1 MRLDISADSLV
12 LENDKSLKYYRAINA
27 RYGSDDY
34 LIITYTPEQ
43 ELFEQTS
50 LDDLRELRD
59 SLAAI
64 ERVKSVI
71 SILDVP
77 LIQSP
82 PVSLSD
88 LEQDIPTLESAS
100 VDRTLARQ
108 ELLQSPV
115 YRNNLV
121 SEDGSVTA
129 LQVNFRRDD
138 TYLQLRNARD
148 ALREK
153 QLTTQLNK
161 SETAELKRLTT
172 EFKHYTSELIE
183 QEASDIQEIRDI
195 LDQHRDKAQL
205 NLGGLPMI
213 VTDMMDFVRHDI
225 QVFGIGVLVIL
236 ALLLTVIFRQL
247 RWVVLPFLTALVASI
262 MVIGYLGFV
271 EWRVTIVSSNFLAL
285 LLIFSLSL
293 SIHLI
298 VRYRELELINENA
311 EQRYLVRET
320 VRSKVVPCFYTVI
333 TTMVAF
339 ASLVTSDIRPVIDF
353 GWIMVIGLAISF
365 ILAFTLFPCA
375 LLLLKPVSRKKQ
387 KDYTGEITGW
397 FARLIERF
405 GHSVLAITFITMLL
419 CVIAMSQLSVE
430 NRFIDNFKQSTEIY
444 QGMYLVDHKLG
455 GTTPLDVIINAPA
468 HFTDEPEPDNNE
480 DEYDEDAEF
489 FAELEAEI
497 TPSITVTSYWFNNYG
512 LRQAGE
518 IHDYLDSLRESGKVL
533 SISTAM
539 EMLKQLNE
547 GELLDDPFL
556 ALLHKRM
563 PDEMKRA
570 LIDPYLSED
579 GNQLR
584 FSLRVYESDPTL
596 KRKALLQKIEHGLDN
611 MEDVSAEQ
619 VNLTGMVVLYN
630 NLLQSLFRSQILTL
644 GTVFFA
650 ILIMFALLFRSV
662 KIASVAIIPNII
674 AAVLVLGLMGALS
687 IPLDIM
693 TITIAAI
700 SIGIAVDDTIHYV
713 HRFGTELKIDGDYR
727 AAVKR
732 SHGSIGRAM
741 YYTTITIIVGF
752 SILSLSDFITT
763 IYFGLLTAFA
773 MFTALLADLTILPLL
788 LVMVKPFKKPDF
800 IEN

>member
-12 LENDKSLKYYRAINA
+12 LENDKGLKYYRAINA

-43 ELFEQTS
+43 DLFEQTN
-50 LDDLRELRD
+50 LDDLRQLRD
-59 SLAAI
+59 SLTAI

-88 LEQDIPTLESAS
+88 LEEDIPTLESAS

-115 YRNNLV
+115 YRNNLL

-148 ALREK
+148 GLREK
-153 QLTTQLNK
+153 QLSTQLNK
-161 SETAELKRLTT
+161 SETAELDRLTT
-172 EFKHYTSELIE
+172 EFKRYTSELTE
-183 QEASDIQEIRDI
+183 QEASDIQEIRNI
-195 LDQHRDKAQL
+195 LDQHRDSAQL

-225 QVFGIGVLVIL
+225 KVFGIGVLVIL
-236 ALLLTVIFRQL
+236 ALLLTVIFRQP
-247 RWVVLPFLTALVASI
+247 RWVVLPFLTALTASI
-262 MVIGYLGFV
+262 MVIGYLGLV

-311 EQRYLVRET
+311 EQGYLVRET
-320 VRSKVVPCFYTVI
+320 VRSKVVPCLYTVI

-353 GWIMVIGLAISF
+353 GWIMVIGLTISF

-375 LLLLKPVSRKKQ
+375 LLLLKPVPRKKQ
-387 KDYTGEITGW
+387 KDVTGEITGW

-405 GHSVLAITFITMLL
+405 GRSVLAITFITMLL

-480 DEYDEDAEF
+480 DEDDEL

-497 TPSITVTSYWFNNYG
+497 TPSITATSYWFNNYG
-512 LRQAGE
+512 LKQAGE

-556 ALLHKRM
+556 ALLHKRV
-563 PDEMKRA
+563 PDEMRRA
-570 LIDPYLSED
+570 LISPYLSED

-596 KRKALLQKIEHGLDN
+596 QRKALLQKIEHDLDN
-611 MEDVSAEQ
+611 MEDISAEQ

-662 KIASVAIIPNII
+662 KVASVAIIPNII
-674 AAVLVLGLMGALS
+674 AAVLVLGLMGALA

-713 HRFGTELKIDGDYR
+713 HRFGTELKVDGDYR

-752 SILSLSDFITT
+752 SILSLSDFIPT

-773 MFTALLADLTILPLL
+773 MFTALIADLTVLPLL
-788 LVMVKPFKKPDF
+788 LVMFRPFKKV
-800 IEN
+800 

>member
-1 MRLDISADSLV
+1 LRLDISADSLV
-12 LENDKSLKYYRAINA
+12 LENDKGLKYYRAINA

-43 ELFEQTS
+43 DLFEQTN
-50 LDDLRELRD
+50 LDDLRQLRD
-59 SLAAI
+59 SLTAI

-88 LEQDIPTLESAS
+88 LEEDIPTLESAS

-115 YRNNLV
+115 YRNNLL

-148 ALREK
+148 GLREK
-153 QLTTQLNK
+153 QLSTQLNK
-161 SETAELKRLTT
+161 SETAELDRLTT
-172 EFKHYTSELIE
+172 EFKRYTSELTE
-183 QEASDIQEIRDI
+183 QEASDIQEIRNI
-195 LDQHRDKAQL
+195 LDQHRDSAQL

-225 QVFGIGVLVIL
+225 KVFGIGVLVIL
-236 ALLLTVIFRQL
+236 ALLLTVIFRQP
-247 RWVVLPFLTALVASI
+247 RWVVLPFLTALTASI
-262 MVIGYLGFV
+262 MVIGYLGLV

-311 EQRYLVRET
+311 EQGYLVRET
-320 VRSKVVPCFYTVI
+320 VRSKVVPCLYTVI

-353 GWIMVIGLAISF
+353 GWIMVIGLTISF

-375 LLLLKPVSRKKQ
+375 LLLLKPVPRKKQ
-387 KDYTGEITGW
+387 KDVTGEITGW

-405 GHSVLAITFITMLL
+405 GRSVLAITFITMLL

-480 DEYDEDAEF
+480 DEDDEL

-497 TPSITVTSYWFNNYG
+497 TPSITATSYWFNNYG
-512 LRQAGE
+512 LKQAGE

-556 ALLHKRM
+556 ALLHKRV
-563 PDEMKRA
+563 PDEMRRA
-570 LIDPYLSED
+570 LISPYLSED

-596 KRKALLQKIEHGLDN
+596 QRKALLQKIEHDLDN
-611 MEDVSAEQ
+611 MEDISAEQ

-662 KIASVAIIPNII
+662 KVASVAIIPNII
-674 AAVLVLGLMGALS
+674 AAVLVLGLMGALA

-713 HRFGTELKIDGDYR
+713 HRFGTELKVDGDYR

-752 SILSLSDFITT
+752 SILSLSDFIPT

-773 MFTALLADLTILPLL
+773 MFTALIADLTVLPLL
-788 LVMVKPFKKPDF
+788 LVMFRPFKKV
-800 IEN
+800 

>member
-12 LENDKSLKYYRAINA
+12 LENDESLKYYRAINA
-27 RYGSDDY
+27 RYGTDDY
-34 LIITYTPEQ
+34 LIITYMPKQ
-43 ELFEQTS
+43 DLFEQTS
-50 LDDLRELRD
+50 LDDIRELRD
-59 SLAAI
+59 SLTAI

-148 ALREK
+148 GLREK
-153 QLTTQLNK
+153 QLSTQLNK

-172 EFKHYTSELIE
+172 EFKRYTSELME
-183 QEASDIQEIRDI
+183 QEASDIQKIRDI
-195 LDQHRDKAQL
+195 LDQHRDRAQL

-225 QVFGIGVLVIL
+225 RVFGIGVLVIL
-236 ALLLTVIFRQL
+236 VLLLTVIFRQL
-247 RWVVLPFLTALVASI
+247 RWVVLPFLTALTASI

-311 EQRYLVRET
+311 EQGYLVRET

-353 GWIMVIGLAISF
+353 GWIMVIGLSISF

-387 KDYTGEITGW
+387 EDYTGKITGW
-397 FARLIERF
+397 FAHLIERF
-405 GHSVLAITFITMLL
+405 GHSVLAITFITMVL

-444 QGMYLVDHKLG
+444 QGMSLVDHKLG

-480 DEYDEDAEF
+480 YEYEDDEDDEF

-497 TPSITVTSYWFNNYG
+497 TPTITVTSYWFNNFG

-596 KRKALLQKIEHGLDN
+596 KRKELLQKIEHGLDS

-619 VNLTGMVVLYN
+619 VKLTGMVVLYN

-752 SILSLSDFITT
+752 SILSLSDFIPT

-788 LVMVKPFKKPDF
+788 LVMVKPFKK
-800 IEN
+800 I